1 MNIYIYTHTY
11 MHAYYICTYMYICV
25 RVMFMCIH
33 ELRKTNKK
41 DNIAFASQKLTI

>member
-1 MNIYIYTHTY
+1 MYEHIYTHTHV
-11 MHAYYICTYMYICV
+11 HACILYMYIYVYMC
-25 RVMFMCIH
+25 VMFMCIH